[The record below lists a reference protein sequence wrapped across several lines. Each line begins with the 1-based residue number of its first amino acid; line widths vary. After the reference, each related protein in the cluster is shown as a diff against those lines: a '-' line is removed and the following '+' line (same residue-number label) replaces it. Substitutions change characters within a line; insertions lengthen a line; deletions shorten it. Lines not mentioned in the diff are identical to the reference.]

1 MLQGGVLDL
10 AWVGVAL
17 PCQHLPSVAEV
28 LLAVVGLPLGAVV
41 APLGVVAGGLLVAGA
56 AAVAVDL
63 VVDVDLVNICLLFPT
78 QSAFFRT

>member
-41 APLGVVAGGLLVAGA
+41 APLGVVAGGLLVAGV
-56 AAVAVDL
+56 AAVAVHL
-63 VVDVDLVNICLLFPT
+63 VVDVDLVNICLLFPI
-78 QSAFFRT
+78 QSAYVRT

>member
-1 MLQGGVLDL
+1 MDL

-17 PCQHLPSVAEV
+17 PCPRLPSLAEV

-63 VVDVDLVNICLLFPT
+63 VVDADLVKHLPTFSISFCIC
-78 QSAFFRT
+78 QDIGQG